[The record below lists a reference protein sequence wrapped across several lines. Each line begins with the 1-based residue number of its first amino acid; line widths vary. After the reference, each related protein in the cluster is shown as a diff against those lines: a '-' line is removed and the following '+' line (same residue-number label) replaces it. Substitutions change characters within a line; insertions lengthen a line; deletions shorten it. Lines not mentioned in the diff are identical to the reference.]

1 MYNMSINWKLAVNYV
16 LGVYKVAVV
25 TYSLQILP
33 ILRGV
38 GCPDS
43 ANSWRRCSDLA
54 GENRKASPPPI
65 MFSERSLITETQI
78 IQVATMNISQLSP
91 ETHKIQVAISNITL
105 LLVRQCMFIYS
116 MFISLRRR
124 SKIIND
130 FIYNQRVHKFQSPP
144 PPPPL
149 LWQNVTIF
157 ILSQ

>member
-1 MYNMSINWKLAVNYV
+1 MSRFCQFLEEMLRFSRRKS
-16 LGVYKVAVV
+16 K
-25 TYSLQILP
+25 SL
-33 ILRGV
+33 
-38 GCPDS
+38 
-43 ANSWRRCSDLA
+43 
-54 GENRKASPPPI
+54 PPPI

-157 ILSQ
+157 ILSQWVLALLCIHHKV